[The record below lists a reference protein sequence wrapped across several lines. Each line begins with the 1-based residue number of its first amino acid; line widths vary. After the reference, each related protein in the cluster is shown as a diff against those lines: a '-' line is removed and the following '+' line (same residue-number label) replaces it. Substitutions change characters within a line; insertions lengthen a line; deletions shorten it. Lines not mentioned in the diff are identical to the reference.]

1 MILIDGSGL
10 TYKTFH
16 GNVKEIVQN
25 GNFQFNYFKH
35 LLLSAILWKI
45 KLLGGSQ
52 QNRVIICSD
61 SKPYWRYD
69 YWESVKHRYFEDY
82 YLTEKTKKEIDIDG
96 WHYKGKRPKND
107 WAKQIWQTHEEIIEF
122 LTTST
127 QIVEMKVP
135 GAEADDIMAVL
146 AEEYAK
152 TEEVFVATGDKDM
165 KQLLSNPRIHIYNDS
180 PFKKPG
186 TPDFV
191 ECSDPQRFLTELI
204 YTGDTGDNIPNIKPK
219 LGEKTATKYYDDPK
233 LLEENRALNPTIDFR
248 LDVNRTMIDFAR
260 IPDDIRNAILN
271 RYVTIRDGAG
281 FDEMAI
287 ADYFIEHSLNDLQ
300 SRRQEFYLPPTAIK
314 TRLNTYFTQ
323 KKDNSEYIQK
333 LNDATLEE
341 IFA

>member
-16 GNVKEIVQN
+16 GNVKDVVQN
-25 GNFQFNYFKH
+25 NEFQYNYFKH
-35 LLLSAILWKI
+35 LLLTAILWKI

-52 QNRVIICSD
+52 QNRVVICSD

-69 YWESVKHRYFEDY
+69 YWESVKHQYFQDY

-107 WAKQIWQTHEEIIEF
+107 WSKQIWECHEEIVKF

-127 QIVEMKVP
+127 QIVEIKVP
-135 GAEADDIMAVL
+135 GAEADCVMAVL
-146 AEEYAK
+146 AEHYSAN
-152 TEEVFVATGDKDM
+152 EEIFVATGDKDM

-186 TPDFV
+186 APDFI
-191 ECSDPQRFLTELI
+191 ECEDPKRFLTELI
-204 YTGDTGDNIPNIKPK
+204 YSGDAGDNIPNIKPK
-219 LGEKTATKYYDDPK
+219 LGEKTATKYYNEPE
-233 LLEENRALNPTIDFR
+233 LLEENIALNPTIKFR
-248 LDVNRTMIDFAR
+248 LEVNRKMIDFSQ
-260 IPDDIRNAILN
+260 IPENIRAAILQ
-271 RYVTIRDGAG
+271 RYLDVRDLGG

-300 SRRQEFYLPPTAIK
+300 SRRQDFYLPPRAVT
-314 TRLNTYFTQ
+314 TRLNTYFN
-323 KKDNSEYIQK
+323 KKRDNSEYIQK
-333 LNDATLEE
+333 LNEATLEE